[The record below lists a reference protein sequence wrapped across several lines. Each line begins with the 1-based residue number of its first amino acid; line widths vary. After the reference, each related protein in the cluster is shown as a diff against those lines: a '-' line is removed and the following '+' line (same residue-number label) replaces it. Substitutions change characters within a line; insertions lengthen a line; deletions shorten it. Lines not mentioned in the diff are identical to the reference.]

1 MASLQYKGKH
11 FCGGSLV
18 ILFLI
23 THMLDRTDDENEKV
37 ETHCQDVIEI
47 AQSDL
52 DLFAAKEGMCID
64 FDDQ

>member
-1 MASLQYKGKH
+1 
-11 FCGGSLV
+11 
-18 ILFLI
+18 
-23 THMLDRTDDENEKV
+23 V